1 MNYAST
7 TTFVQW
13 GYPGLIA
20 VAVVLLAITALVSFL
35 VVRFVRKVLHLT
47 TNGEVGGSIIANIIR
62 VVIWALG
69 ISLVLKECLGMD
81 PSVIWG
87 ALGVS
92 GIALSLGLQNTI
104 SNLIGGLQLS
114 LSRDV
119 SVGDWVIIGS
129 NAPAK
134 VIDINWRMVKLKDEN
149 GIMFLVPNSVLNTT
163 TVQVLPEPYTIYFAL
178 ALASDID
185 LDEVKTEIVRI
196 AYENLRQA
204 DMNYGETVPLLSVT
218 GSTVDSIT
226 ARLKVYA
233 LRSYTQIQIDN
244 VVMPPVLDYL
254 KSIGGLAHCYSG
266 K

>member
-1 MNYAST
+1 MNTILTCLAILVAGCLITAVSILLIRWLVPEHLRGSEERREPVFAFAGVLYALVASST
-7 TTFVQW
+7 SDERVKW
-13 GYPGLIA
+13 SLIA
-20 VAVVLLAITALVSFL
+20 AV
-35 VVRFVRKVLHLT
+35 
-47 TNGEVGGSIIANIIR
+47 
-62 VVIWALG
+62 
-69 ISLVLKECLGMD
+69 
-81 PSVIWG
+81 
-87 ALGVS
+87 
-92 GIALSLGLQNTI
+92 
-104 SNLIGGLQLS
+104 
-114 LSRDV
+114 
-119 SVGDWVIIGS
+119 
-129 NAPAK
+129 
-134 VIDINWRMVKLKDEN
+134 
-149 GIMFLVPNSVLNTT
+149 
-163 TVQVLPEPYTIYFAL
+163 YFAL